1 MSDPSTKRPA
11 TNSYGDSN
19 DPLVSII
26 IVSWNALDTVKKCL
40 PSVTRTVY
48 RNFEILFADNAST
61 DDSSQWVEANL
72 PSVKIIRHP
81 ENWAFCRGN
90 NEAAREA
97 RGEFIVLLNNDVEVP
112 SGWLDPLVA
121 LMQADPSVG
130 AVQPKL
136 LSYSERDRFEY
147 AGGAGGFLD
156 RNGFP
161 FTRGR
166 LFFTLE
172 NDTGQYDQAR
182 NIFWATGAA
191 IMIRK
196 ELFDRL
202 GGLDERF
209 FMHMEEI
216 DFCWRLQRNGFRV
229 VCEPASLVYHVGGAS
244 LEHGS
249 TQKVF
254 LNYRNNLLVLFKN
267 LSQEA
272 WPRVFLTRLVLDGI
286 AMIRTLLLFRPGES
300 AAIFK
305 AYLAAHRMKKMFTS
319 ERPALDEPGIGLPY
333 RGNIV
338 FDYFLRRRRRFSDL
352 PTDKFSM

>member
-1 MSDPSTKRPA
+1 MSDVSANHPAKSTCEDP
-11 TNSYGDSN
+11 N

-26 IVSWNALDTVKKCL
+26 IVSWNALETVKQCL
-40 PSVTRTVY
+40 PSVTRTAY
-48 RNFEILFADNAST
+48 KNLEILFADNAST
-61 DDSSQWVEANL
+61 DGTLEWVEANL

-90 NEAAREA
+90 NAAAQEAT
-97 RGEFIVLLNNDVEVP
+97 GEFIVLLNNDVEVP

-121 LMQADPSVG
+121 QMQADPAIG

-136 LSYSERDRFEY
+136 LSYSERNQFEY

-196 ELFDRL
+196 DLFDRL
-202 GGLDERF
+202 GGLDERL

-216 DFCWRLQRNGFRV
+216 DFCWRLQRHGFRV
-229 VCEPASLVYHVGGAS
+229 VCEPASSVYHIGGAS
-244 LEHGS
+244 LEQGS
-249 TQKVF
+249 TRKVF

-267 LSQEA
+267 LSPRA
-272 WPRVFLTRLVLDGI
+272 WSRVIITRLVLDGI
-286 AMIRTLLLFRPGES
+286 AMIRALILLRPGETL
-300 AAIFK
+300 AIFR
-305 AYLAAHRMKKMFTS
+305 AYLAAHRMKKMFAADRPS
-319 ERPALDEPGIGLPY
+319 QDERSIGLPY

-338 FDYFLRRRRRFSDL
+338 FDYFLLGRRRFSDL